1 MKDLNDEIE
10 NEKNSGLNRN
20 YQIGP
25 AYFLKLKDCE
35 EDDLWNDYLE
45 PLLGEYLKGIEE
57 KDDILKKLKEAYGIT
72 NSSDDQ

>member
-25 AYFLKLKDCE
+25 AYFLNLKNCID
-35 EDDLWNDYLE
+35 
-45 PLLGEYLKGIEE
+45 PVVVLLANVYELQTELQK
-57 KDDILKKLKEAYGIT
+57 
-72 NSSDDQ
+72 